1 MADVTLLGKTHLI
14 VLPDFAARE
23 ELVSAYADAAKRGGS
38 ALMRAYGAALG
49 LCCPSIAKAAGA
61 DYGALRFDVLAFGGK
76 VYGHL
81 REKGV
86 SPADVASAAVPLVVQ
101 VVEQTFPRQE
111 EVDAAAGKSQA
122 GEGS

>member
-1 MADVTLLGKTHLI
+1 MADVTLLGKTHLV

-23 ELVSAYADAAKRGGS
+23 EIVSAYADAAKRGGS

-61 DYGALRFDVLAFGGK
+61 DYGTLRFDVLAFGGK

-81 REKGV
+81 RERGA
-86 SPADVASAAVPLVVQ
+86 SPADVSMAGVGLVVQ
-101 VVEQTFPRQE
+101 VLEATFPKQE
-111 EVDAAAGKSQA
+111 EIDAQMGKSGGGA
-122 GEGS
+122 AS